1 MLSVDSCKFT
11 LIVGLLII
19 LLTPL
24 AISAQVAG
32 GAISG
37 KVSDGNGAVLPGAQ
51 VAIRNTATGVTTQLS
66 ANDEGVYR
74 APNLLPGQYQI
85 TGSAANFTSLQRDI
99 TLTVGADLTIDLKL
113 TPGAVGASVL

>member
-1 MLSVDSCKFT
+1 MLSVNFCK
-11 LIVGLLII
+11 LAQIVGLLII
-19 LLTPL
+19 LLVPV

-32 GAISG
+32 GSISG
-37 KVSDGNGAVLPGAQ
+37 RVTDSTGAVLPGAE
-51 VAIRNTATGVTTQLS
+51 VAIKNTATGVSSHLV
-66 ANDEGVYR
+66 ANEEGVYR

-113 TPGAVGASVL
+113 TPGAVGA